1 MIEVKCFPEKQRL
14 DIIADQSLS
23 EKDIQVIIKNVK
35 AEAAQLQTG
44 FVVAVDFRGMWVED
58 PLLNE
63 QIKLLQEALL
73 NIGASRIGTLLDNP
87 TVYMRLAQE
96 GLKTSSNQITSRFYD
111 EKKWLEYLA
120 QT

>member
-1 MIEVKCFPEKQRL
+1 MIEVKCFPKKQRL
-14 DIIADQSLS
+14 NIVADQSLS

-35 AEAAQLQTG
+35 AEATQLQTG

-63 QIKLLQEALL
+63 HIKLLQEALL
-73 NIGASRIGTLLDNP
+73 NIGASKIGTLLDNP
-87 TVYMRLAQE
+87 TVHMRLAQE
-96 GLKTSSNQITSRFYD
+96 GLKTSSNKITSRFYD